1 MVSPVDYITS
11 RKTTYSNREWFRD
24 WGDRRET
31 YYEAIGQVLVRIARS
46 RLVAMGLEIDYINFA
61 MKVRLENEKA
71 FIAPQHN

>member
-1 MVSPVDYITS
+1 MGFKWSHQLTISLLERQLTLIENDL
-11 RKTTYSNREWFRD
+11 
-24 WGDRRET
+24 ET

-61 MKVRLENEKA
+61 MKMRLENEKA